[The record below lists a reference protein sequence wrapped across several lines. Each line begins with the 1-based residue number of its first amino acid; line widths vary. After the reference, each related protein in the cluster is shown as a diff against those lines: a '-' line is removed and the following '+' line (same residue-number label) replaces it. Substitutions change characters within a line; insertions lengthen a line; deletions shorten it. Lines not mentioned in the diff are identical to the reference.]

1 MALHMKTSKP
11 TLEIINLFC
20 NIWEKMAFFT
30 EILLNMG

>member
-1 MALHMKTSKP
+1 MALHMKMNNF
-11 TLEIINLFC
+11 TLEVINFFC